1 MRNVIQR
8 FAKVSGA
15 GWVWLLLILP
25 AQAQD
30 KIRFDLLVDSGEVP
44 AGDVFDATLRAELVP
59 GWHLY
64 SLNQPPPPVK
74 TTVTVVQES
83 AFEAAGPVTQPTP
96 IVAYDPSFGIDTEYF
111 EDQVDFTVPV
121 RVRSS
126 TEPGAETLGVKV
138 RFMVCSDT
146 LCLPPRNQVLEASVQ
161 VGEGRTPAESIS
173 ADAEAASETAAAVVQ
188 EEPPDS
194 ASSAAAP
201 AGGSDGIPVETLGY
215 IVFAMGMGALALL
228 TPCVFPMIPITVSYF
243 TKRQAVT
250 RGQALRDASL
260 YSLGII
266 LTFTLL
272 GFGLTFLF
280 GSGGI
285 NRLAANP
292 GVNILIAAIF
302 IAFALSLFEVLEI
315 RLPASWTTALDRKAS
330 TMGGITGILLMAL
343 TFSLVSFTCTVPFVG
358 TLMVAAIQ
366 GDWLWSLVGV
376 TSFAVVFSSP
386 FFLLALF
393 PSWLKS
399 LPRSGNW
406 LNSVK
411 ITMGF
416 LEVAFAFKFLSNVD
430 LVYQWELLTRPGLIA
445 IWLAISVMILFYLL
459 GWFRFPHEQASD
471 SIGVPRAFFAIF
483 FAAISI
489 HLIRGLIGFPLGE
502 LDAFLPPRDYGN
514 PASVV
519 GTTAGGAEEEL
530 EWIDDYE
537 AGLAG
542 ARESGKPVFIDFTG
556 YTCTNCRWME
566 ANVFTLP
573 KVQERFRQYLLIRL
587 YTDGTG
593 PEHAENMRL
602 EQERFGTIAL
612 PFYVVLSPGDEVV
625 ATFPG
630 LTRNPEQFID
640 FLDRGLEAN
649 RSGRA
654 G

>member
-1 MRNVIQR
+1 MRTAIRRIVK
-8 FAKVSGA
+8 ACGT
-15 GWVWLLLILP
+15 GWVWMLLILP

-30 KIRFDLLVDSGEVP
+30 QVRFELLVDSGEVP
-44 AGDVFDATLRAELVP
+44 AGEVFEAKLRAELAP
-59 GWHLY
+59 GWHIY

-74 TTVTVVQES
+74 TTVTVVKES

-96 IVAYDPSFGIDTEYF
+96 IVAYDPSFDIDTEYF
-111 EDQVDFTVPV
+111 EEQVDFGVPV

-126 TEPGAETLGVKV
+126 AAPGEETLGVEV

-146 LCLPPRNQVLEASVQ
+146 LCLPPQTKVFEAAVR
-161 VGEGRTPAESIS
+161 VAEGRSPAGGPPADAPEAESAPIP
-173 ADAEAASETAAAVVQ
+173 VVR

-201 AGGSDGIPVETLGY
+201 AGEADGIPVETLGY
-215 IVFAMGMGALALL
+215 IAFAMVMGAGALL

-243 TKRQAVT
+243 TKRQAVS

-292 GVNILIAAIF
+292 GVNLLIAAIF
-302 IAFALSLFEVLEI
+302 VAFALSLFEVLEI

-330 TMGGITGILLMAL
+330 STGGIVGILLMAL

-366 GDWLWSLVGV
+366 GDWLWSLLGV
-376 TSFAVVFSSP
+376 TAFAVVFSSP

-393 PSWLKS
+393 PSWLNS

-411 ITMGF
+411 IVMGF

-430 LVYQWELLTRPGLIA
+430 LVYQWELLTRPSLIA

-459 GWFRFPHEQASD
+459 GWFRFPHEQATE
-471 SIGVPRAFFAIF
+471 SIGVSRAFFAIF

-519 GTTAGGAEEEL
+519 GSLGEGAGEEL

-573 KVQERFRQYLLIRL
+573 RVQERFRRYLLVRL
-587 YTDGTG
+587 YTDGTE

-630 LTRNPEQFID
+630 LTRNPEEFID
-640 FLDRGLEAN
+640 FLDRGLKAN

>member
-1 MRNVIQR
+1 
-8 FAKVSGA
+8 
-15 GWVWLLLILP
+15 
-25 AQAQD
+25 
-30 KIRFDLLVDSGEVP
+30 
-44 AGDVFDATLRAELVP
+44 
-59 GWHLY
+59 
-64 SLNQPPPPVK
+64 
-74 TTVTVVQES
+74 
-83 AFEAAGPVTQPTP
+83 
-96 IVAYDPSFGIDTEYF
+96 
-111 EDQVDFTVPV
+111 
-121 RVRSS
+121 
-126 TEPGAETLGVKV
+126 
-138 RFMVCSDT
+138 
-146 LCLPPRNQVLEASVQ
+146 
-161 VGEGRTPAESIS
+161 
-173 ADAEAASETAAAVVQ
+173 
-188 EEPPDS
+188 
-194 ASSAAAP
+194 
-201 AGGSDGIPVETLGY
+201 
-215 IVFAMGMGALALL
+215 
-228 TPCVFPMIPITVSYF
+228 
-243 TKRQAVT
+243 
-250 RGQALRDASL
+250 
-260 YSLGII
+260 
-266 LTFTLL
+266 
-272 GFGLTFLF
+272 
-280 GSGGI
+280 
-285 NRLAANP
+285 
-292 GVNILIAAIF
+292 
-302 IAFALSLFEVLEI
+302 
-315 RLPASWTTALDRKAS
+315 
-330 TMGGITGILLMAL
+330 MGGIAGILLMAL

-366 GDWLWSLVGV
+366 GDWIWSLLGV

-459 GWFRFPHEQASD
+459 GWFRFPHEQATE
-471 SIGVPRAFFAIF
+471 SIGVSRAFFAVF

-519 GTTAGGAEEEL
+519 GSLGEGAGEEL

-537 AGLAG
+537 AGLAS

-573 KVQERFRQYLLIRL
+573 KVQERFRQYLLVRL

-630 LTRNPEQFID
+630 LTRNPDEFID
-640 FLDRGLEAN
+640 FLDRGLKAN
-649 RSGRA
+649 RSVRA

>member
-1 MRNVIQR
+1 MRNATRRIVR
-8 FAKVSGA
+8 ASGA
-15 GWVWLLLILP
+15 AWVWVLLVLP

-30 KIRFDLLVDSGEVP
+30 QVRFELLVDSGEVP
-44 AGDVFDATLRAELVP
+44 AGEVFEAKLRAELKP
-59 GWHLY
+59 GWHIY

-74 TTVTVVQES
+74 TTVTVVKES

-96 IVAYDPSFGIDTEYF
+96 IVAYDPSFDIDTEYF
-111 EDQVDFTVPV
+111 EEQVDFGVPV
-121 RVRSS
+121 RVRAS
-126 TEPGAETLGVKV
+126 TDPGQQTLGVKV

-146 LCLPPRNQVLEASVQ
+146 LCLPPQTKGFEATVQ
-161 VGEGRTPAESIS
+161 VAEGRPSS
-173 ADAEAASETAAAVVQ
+173 GSPPADAQDVEPAPTPVGQ
-188 EEPPDS
+188 EEPSDS
-194 ASSAAAP
+194 VTSATAP
-201 AGGSDGIPVETLGY
+201 AGDSDGIPVETWGY
-215 IVFAMGMGALALL
+215 IVFAMGVGALALL

-243 TKRQAVT
+243 TKRQAVS

-292 GVNILIAAIF
+292 GVNLLIAAIF

-366 GDWLWSLVGV
+366 GDWLWSLLGV
-376 TSFAVVFSSP
+376 TSFALVFSSP

-445 IWLAISVMILFYLL
+445 IWLAISLMILFYLL
-459 GWFRFPHEQASD
+459 GWFRFPHEQATD
-471 SIGVPRAFFAIF
+471 SIGVSRAFFAVF

-514 PASVV
+514 PASIV
-519 GTTAGGAEEEL
+519 GSLNDGAGEEL
-530 EWIDDYE
+530 EWIEDYE
-537 AGLAG
+537 AGLAS
-542 ARESGKPVFIDFTG
+542 ARVSGKPVFIDFTG

-573 KVQERFRQYLLIRL
+573 KVQERFRQYLLVRL

-630 LTRNPEQFID
+630 LTRNPKEFID
-640 FLDRGLEAN
+640 FLDRGLKAV
-649 RSGRA
+649 RPGRA

>member
-1 MRNVIQR
+1 MRNAIRRIVR
-8 FAKVSGA
+8 TCGA
-15 GWVWLLLILP
+15 GWVWVLLILP

-30 KIRFDLLVDSGEVP
+30 QVRFELLVDSAEVP
-44 AGDVFDATLRAELVP
+44 AGEVFEAKLRAELAP
-59 GWHLY
+59 GWHIY

-74 TTVTVVQES
+74 TSVTVVEES
-83 AFEAAGPVTQPTP
+83 SFEAAGPVTQPTP
-96 IVAYDPSFGIDTEYF
+96 IVAYDPSFDIDTEYF
-111 EDQVDFTVPV
+111 EEQVDFGVPV

-126 TEPGAETLGVKV
+126 TGPGAETLGVKV

-146 LCLPPRNQVLEASVQ
+146 LCLPPQTKGFEAAVR
-161 VGEGRTPAESIS
+161 V
-173 ADAEAASETAAAVVQ
+173 AEARATAGSPPADTQEAEPAPAPVVQ
-188 EEPPDS
+188 EEPS
-194 ASSAAAP
+194 GAASSDAAA
-201 AGGSDGIPVETLGY
+201 AGDAGGIPVETLGY
-215 IVFAMGMGALALL
+215 IAFAMGMGALALL

-243 TKRQAVT
+243 TKRQAVS
-250 RGQALRDASL
+250 RGQAVRDASL

-292 GVNILIAAIF
+292 GINLLIAAIF
-302 IAFALSLFEVLEI
+302 VAFALSLFEVLEL

-330 TMGGITGILLMAL
+330 ATGGIAGILLMAL

-366 GDWLWSLVGV
+366 GDWLWSLLGV

-459 GWFRFPHEQASD
+459 GWFRFPHEQATE
-471 SIGVPRAFFAIF
+471 SIGVSRAFFAVF

-519 GTTAGGAEEEL
+519 GSLGEGAGEEL

-537 AGLAG
+537 SGLAS

-573 KVQERFRQYLLIRL
+573 KVQERLRQYLLVRL

-593 PEHAENMRL
+593 PEHTENMRL

-612 PFYVVLSPGDEVV
+612 PFYVVLSPEDEVV

-630 LTRNPEQFID
+630 LTRNPEEFID

-649 RSGRA
+649 RSGQA

>member
-1 MRNVIQR
+1 MRIAIRRIVN
-8 FAKVSGA
+8 ACGA
-15 GWVWLLLILP
+15 GGIWLLLILP
-25 AQAQD
+25 LPAQD
-30 KIRFDLLVDSGEVP
+30 KIRFELLVDSAEVP
-44 AGDVFDATLRAELVP
+44 AGDVFEATLRAELVP

-74 TTVTVVQES
+74 TTITVLEES
-83 AFEAAGPVTQPTP
+83 AFEAGGPVSQPTP

-111 EDQVDFTVPV
+111 EGQVDFAVPV
-121 RVRSS
+121 RVGDS
-126 TEPGAETLGVKV
+126 TEPGEETLGVKV

-146 LCLPPRNQVLEASVQ
+146 LCLPPRNRVLEAAVQ
-161 VGEGRTPAESIS
+161 VVEGRAPPPGLP
-173 ADAEAASETAAAVVQ
+173 ADAEGVEAAPTGAVR
-188 EEPPDS
+188 EEPSDS
-194 ASSAAAP
+194 ASGAP
-201 AGGSDGIPVETLGY
+201 AGAGDSDGIPVETLGY
-215 IVFAMGMGALALL
+215 IAFAMGMGALALL

-243 TKRQAVT
+243 TKRQAMT

-292 GVNILIAAIF
+292 GINLLIAAIF
-302 IAFALSLFEVLEI
+302 VAFALSLFEVLEI

-330 TMGGITGILLMAL
+330 TMGGIAGILLMAL

-366 GDWLWSLVGV
+366 GDWIWSLLGV

-459 GWFRFPHEQASD
+459 GWFRFPHEQATE
-471 SIGVPRAFFAIF
+471 SIGVSRAFFAVF

-519 GTTAGGAEEEL
+519 GSLGEGAGEEL

-537 AGLAG
+537 AGLAS
-542 ARESGKPVFIDFTG
+542 ARKSGKPVFIDFTG

-573 KVQERFRQYLLIRL
+573 KVQERFRQYLLVRL

-630 LTRNPEQFID
+630 LTRNPEEFID
-640 FLDRGLEAN
+640 FLDRGLKAN
-649 RSGRA
+649 RSVRA

>member
-1 MRNVIQR
+1 MRNATRRIVR
-8 FAKVSGA
+8 ACGA
-15 GWVWLLLILP
+15 GWVWVLLVLP
-25 AQAQD
+25 APAQD
-30 KIRFDLLVDSGEVP
+30 QVRFELLVDSAEVP
-44 AGDVFDATLRAELVP
+44 AGDVFEAKLRAELAP
-59 GWHLY
+59 GWHIY

-74 TTVTVVQES
+74 TTVTVVKES

-96 IVAYDPSFGIDTEYF
+96 IVAYDPSFDIDTEYF
-111 EDQVDFTVPV
+111 EEQVDFGVPV
-121 RVRSS
+121 RVRGS
-126 TEPGAETLGVKV
+126 TDPGEETLGVKV

-146 LCLPPRNQVLEASVQ
+146 LCLPPQTKGFEATVQ
-161 VGEGRTPAESIS
+161 VAEGRPSSGSPPADVQEVEP
-173 ADAEAASETAAAVVQ
+173 APAPVGQ
-188 EEPPDS
+188 EEPSDS
-194 ASSAAAP
+194 VTSATTQS
-201 AGGSDGIPVETLGY
+201 GDSDGIPVETLGY

-243 TKRQAVT
+243 TKRQAVS

-292 GVNILIAAIF
+292 GVNLLIAAIF

-366 GDWLWSLVGV
+366 GDWLWSLLGV
-376 TSFAVVFSSP
+376 TSFALVFSSP

-459 GWFRFPHEQASD
+459 GWFRFPHEQATG
-471 SIGVPRAFFAIF
+471 SIGVSRAFFAVF

-514 PASVV
+514 PASIV
-519 GTTAGGAEEEL
+519 GSLNDGAGEEL
-530 EWIDDYE
+530 EWIEDYE
-537 AGLAG
+537 AGLAS

-573 KVQERFRQYLLIRL
+573 KVQERFRQYLLVRL

-630 LTRNPEQFID
+630 LTRNPKEFID
-640 FLDRGLEAN
+640 FLDRGLQAD
-649 RSGRA
+649 RPGRA

>member
-1 MRNVIQR
+1 MRNAIRRIVR
-8 FAKVSGA
+8 TCGA
-15 GWVWLLLILP
+15 GWFWMLLILP

-30 KIRFDLLVDSGEVP
+30 QVRFKLLVDSGEVP
-44 AGDVFDATLRAELVP
+44 AGEVFEAKLRAELAP
-59 GWHLY
+59 GWHIY

-74 TTVTVVQES
+74 TTVTVLKES

-96 IVAYDPSFGIDTEYF
+96 IVAYDPSFDIDTEYF
-111 EDQVDFTVPV
+111 EDQVDFAVPV
-121 RVRSS
+121 RARSS
-126 TEPGAETLGVKV
+126 AEPGKQTLGIKV

-146 LCLPPRNQVLEASVQ
+146 LCLPPQTKGFETAVLVA
-161 VGEGRTPAESIS
+161 EGRAPAGSPPADTEEAES
-173 ADAEAASETAAAVVQ
+173 APTPVVR
-188 EEPPDS
+188 EEPTDA

-292 GVNILIAAIF
+292 GVNLLIAAIF
-302 IAFALSLFEVLEI
+302 VAFALSLFEVLEI

-330 TMGGITGILLMAL
+330 TTGGIAGILLMAL

-366 GDWLWSLVGV
+366 GDWLWSILGV
-376 TSFAVVFSSP
+376 TSFAIVFSSP

-459 GWFRFPHEQASD
+459 GWFRFPHEQGSG
-471 SIGVPRAFFAIF
+471 SIGVPRVFFAVF
-483 FAAISI
+483 FATISI

-514 PASVV
+514 PAYVV
-519 GTTAGGAEEEL
+519 SATAGGAEEEL

-573 KVQERFRQYLLIRL
+573 EVQERFRQYLLVRL

-612 PFYVVLSPGDEVV
+612 PFYVVLSPSDEVV

-630 LTRNPEQFID
+630 LTRNPEEFID

>member
-1 MRNVIQR
+1 MKIAIRRIVR
-8 FAKVSGA
+8 VCGA
-15 GWVWLLLILP
+15 GWIWMLLILP
-25 AQAQD
+25 VQAQD
-30 KIRFDLLVDSGEVP
+30 QVRFELLVDSAEVP
-44 AGDVFDATLRAELVP
+44 AGEVFEAKLRAELAP
-59 GWHLY
+59 GWHIY

-74 TTVTVVQES
+74 TTVTVVKES
-83 AFEAAGPVTQPTP
+83 GFEAAGPVTQPTP
-96 IVAYDPSFGIDTEYF
+96 IVAYDPSFDIDTEYF
-111 EDQVDFTVPV
+111 EEQVDFGVPV

-126 TEPGAETLGVKV
+126 TGPGAETLGVKV

-146 LCLPPRNQVLEASVQ
+146 LCLPPQTKVF
-161 VGEGRTPAESIS
+161 
-173 ADAEAASETAAAVVQ
+173 EAAVRVSEARAPAGSPPADTQEAEPAPSPAVQ
-188 EEPPDS
+188 EEPPGA
-194 ASSAAAP
+194 ASGAPAAA
-201 AGGSDGIPVETLGY
+201 GDSGGIPVETLGY
-215 IVFAMGMGALALL
+215 IAFAMGMGALALL

-292 GVNILIAAIF
+292 GINLLIAAIF
-302 IAFALSLFEVLEI
+302 IAFALSLFEVLEL

-330 TMGGITGILLMAL
+330 ATGGIAGILLMAL

-366 GDWLWSLVGV
+366 GDWLWSLLGV
-376 TSFAVVFSSP
+376 TAFAVVFSSP

-459 GWFRFPHEQASD
+459 GWFRFPHEQATE
-471 SIGVPRAFFAIF
+471 SIGVSRAFFAVF

-519 GTTAGGAEEEL
+519 GSLGQGAGEEL
-530 EWIDDYE
+530 DWIDDYE
-537 AGLAG
+537 SGLAG

-573 KVQERFRQYLLIRL
+573 QVQERFRQYLLVRL

-612 PFYVVLSPGDEVV
+612 PFYVVLSPENEVV

-630 LTRNPEQFID
+630 LTRNPEEFID

>member
-1 MRNVIQR
+1 MRIAMRRAVK
-8 FAKVSGA
+8 ACAAA
-15 GWVWLLLILP
+15 GVCLFLILP
-25 AQAQD
+25 VAAQD
-30 KIRFDLLVDSGEVP
+30 KIRFELLVDSAEVP
-44 AGDVFDATLRAELVP
+44 AGDVFEATLRAELVP

-74 TTVTVVQES
+74 TTITVLKES

-111 EDQVDFTVPV
+111 EGTVDFSVPV
-121 RVRSS
+121 RARFS
-126 TEPGAETLGVKV
+126 TEPGEETLRVKV

-146 LCLPPRNQVLEASVQ
+146 LCLPPRNKELEAAVQ
-161 VGEGRTPAESIS
+161 VVKGRAPPPGTA
-173 ADAEAASETAAAVVQ
+173 ADAGGGEEVPAGVVQ
-188 EEPPDS
+188 EEASDS
-194 ASSAAAP
+194 GSDAPAAA
-201 AGGSDGIPVETLGY
+201 GDSDGIPVETLGY

-292 GVNILIAAIF
+292 GVNLLIAAIF
-302 IAFALSLFEVLEI
+302 VAFALSLFEVLEI
-315 RLPASWTTALDRKAS
+315 RLPAGWTTALDRKAS
-330 TMGGITGILLMAL
+330 TMGGIGGILLMAL

-366 GDWLWSLVGV
+366 GDWFWSLLGV
-376 TSFAVVFSSP
+376 TAFAVVFSSP

-459 GWFRFPHEQASD
+459 GWFRLPHEQATE
-471 SIGVPRAFFAIF
+471 SIGVSRAFFAVF

-519 GTTAGGAEEEL
+519 GSLGEGAGEEL

-537 AGLAG
+537 AGLAS

-630 LTRNPEQFID
+630 LTRNPEEFID
-640 FLDRGLEAN
+640 FLDRGLEGN
-649 RSGRA
+649 RPDRA

>member
-1 MRNVIQR
+1 MSNAIGRIVR
-8 FAKVSGA
+8 TLGA
-15 GWVWLLLILP
+15 GWVWMLLVLP

-30 KIRFDLLVDSGEVP
+30 QVRFKLLVDSDEVP
-44 AGDVFDATLRAELVP
+44 AGAVFEAKLRAELAA
-59 GWHLY
+59 GWHIY

-74 TTVTVVQES
+74 TTVTVVKES
-83 AFEAAGPVTQPTP
+83 AFAAAGPVTQPTP
-96 IVAYDPSFGIDTEYF
+96 IVAYDPSFDIDTEYF
-111 EDQVDFTVPV
+111 EEQVDFGVPV

-126 TEPGAETLGVKV
+126 AAPGEETLGVKV

-146 LCLPPRNQVLEASVQ
+146 LCLPPQTKVFEAAVLVA
-161 VGEGRTPAESIS
+161 EGRSPAGSPP
-173 ADAEAASETAAAVVQ
+173 ADAPEAEAAPIPVDR

-194 ASSAAAP
+194 ASGAAAP
-201 AGGSDGIPVETLGY
+201 AGEADGIPVETLGY
-215 IVFAMGMGALALL
+215 IAFAMVMGAGALL

-243 TKRQAVT
+243 TKRQAVS

-292 GVNILIAAIF
+292 GVNLLIAAIF
-302 IAFALSLFEVLEI
+302 VAFALSLFEVLEI

-330 TMGGITGILLMAL
+330 STGGIVGILLMAL

-366 GDWLWSLVGV
+366 GDWLWSLLGV
-376 TSFAVVFSSP
+376 TAFAVVFSSP

-393 PSWLKS
+393 PSWLNS

-411 ITMGF
+411 IVMGF

-445 IWLAISVMILFYLL
+445 IWLAISVTILFYLL
-459 GWFRFPHEQASD
+459 GWFRFPHEQPSD
-471 SIGVPRAFFAIF
+471 SIGVSRAFFAVF
-483 FAAISI
+483 FAVISI

-514 PASVV
+514 PASVT
-519 GTTAGGAEEEL
+519 GSLSGGAGEEL
-530 EWIDDYE
+530 EWTDDYE
-537 AGLAG
+537 AGLAS
-542 ARESGKPVFIDFTG
+542 ARESGKPVFVDFTG

-573 KVQERFRQYLLIRL
+573 KVRERFRQYLLVRL

-630 LTRNPEQFID
+630 LTRNPEEFID

>member
-1 MRNVIQR
+1 MRKAIRRMVR
-8 FAKVSGA
+8 RCGT
-15 GWVWLLLILP
+15 GWVWMLLILP
-25 AQAQD
+25 APAQNQV
-30 KIRFDLLVDSGEVP
+30 RFELLVDAAEVP
-44 AGDVFDATLRAELVP
+44 AGEVFEAKLRAELAS
-59 GWHLY
+59 GWHIY

-74 TTVTVVQES
+74 TTVTVVKES

-96 IVAYDPSFGIDTEYF
+96 IVAYDPSFDIDTEYF
-111 EDQVDFTVPV
+111 EEQVDFGVPV

-126 TEPGAETLGVKV
+126 TGPGAETLGVKV

-146 LCLPPRNQVLEASVQ
+146 LCLPPQTKGFEAAVR
-161 VGEGRTPAESIS
+161 VAEARTPAGSPP
-173 ADAEAASETAAAVVQ
+173 ADTQAAEPAPVPAVQ
-188 EEPPDS
+188 EEPPGA
-194 ASSAAAP
+194 ASSDADAAGDA
-201 AGGSDGIPVETLGY
+201 DGIPVETLGY

-292 GVNILIAAIF
+292 GINLLIAAIF
-302 IAFALSLFEVLEI
+302 VAFALSLFEVLEI

-330 TMGGITGILLMAL
+330 TMGGIAGILLMAL

-366 GDWLWSLVGV
+366 GDWLWSLLGV

-459 GWFRFPHEQASD
+459 GWFRFPHEQATE
-471 SIGVPRAFFAIF
+471 SIGVSRAFFAVF

-519 GTTAGGAEEEL
+519 GSLGEGAGEEL

-573 KVQERFRQYLLIRL
+573 KVQERFRQYLLVRL

-630 LTRNPEQFID
+630 LTRNPEEFID
-640 FLDRGLEAN
+640 FLDRGLKAN
-649 RSGRA
+649 RPGQA